1 MVVYDACR
9 RLIFQKSC
17 FWGIKTNNEAEY
29 LAMKM
34 ALEWV
39 KSNTNRYQIT
49 QMDFYADSQLLIY
62 QLQGLYKVKA
72 SNLKSLWADC
82 RQLLQDL
89 NLPYSFNLIRRE
101 ENSLADKLANQSM
114 DSAYESKT
122 T

>member
-1 MVVYDACR
+1 
-9 RLIFQKSC
+9 
-17 FWGIKTNNEAEY
+17 NEAEY